1 MKKIKNEIDYLNHLY
16 ENDVVW
22 KRDHKG
28 KLIYTMKTSL
38 DGEEKP
44 LKGIYQKRSHN
55 GLECLEIDLG
65 RQMQDRVCPDRC
77 SPILLNGDVTQQVG
91 AVHVMNEDRGILQF
105 SRSADGRTAQRLVAR
120 GKLKPFVAFKDY
132 GNGRQ
137 PVAISLR
144 TIKSDGQKKGKNEM
158 SDNEAILDLASKYN
172 QPNMAIKAIRDGH
185 TLDQFRGDLLDVVEN
200 KSVAMPNINTGSNQT
215 FSLSRL
221 IRAEINND
229 YSQAGYEREV
239 CQEEKK
245 NYIGTPR
252 GLIVPQEAL
261 LTRTSMLSSGD
272 IAGAIGTQLLASK
285 YIDIARATSSVMNA
299 GATMI
304 PGLNSNIA
312 IPKNNSDVSATF
324 IAEGS
329 AITESDI
336 DVDTITLTP
345 KLCAGTASFS
355 KQVLQTTSPK
365 VDELVQEGLQLQ
377 IMNRIDD
384 SALNGNGSAPNPT
397 GVANTTGINTKVTA
411 GNSTMTHAES
421 LEIIASVA
429 SNNLD
434 TSGGVFLLH
443 PNDAATIGSTSKD
456 SGSGTFVYENGLIA
470 GKRVIETT
478 HATEGTAF
486 FGIFRHLMIGMFGG
500 LDIVIDP
507 YSSSRSGIVHITA
520 TQLTDVAVAYEKAF
534 SKITLT
540 A

>member
-1 MKKIKNEIDYLNHLY
+1 
-16 ENDVVW
+16 
-22 KRDHKG
+22 
-28 KLIYTMKTSL
+28 
-38 DGEEKP
+38 
-44 LKGIYQKRSHN
+44 
-55 GLECLEIDLG
+55 
-65 RQMQDRVCPDRC
+65 
-77 SPILLNGDVTQQVG
+77 
-91 AVHVMNEDRGILQF
+91 
-105 SRSADGRTAQRLVAR
+105 
-120 GKLKPFVAFKDY
+120 
-132 GNGRQ
+132 
-137 PVAISLR
+137 
-144 TIKSDGQKKGKNEM
+144 
-158 SDNEAILDLASKYN
+158 
-172 QPNMAIKAIRDGH
+172 
-185 TLDQFRGDLLDVVEN
+185 
-200 KSVAMPNINTGSNQT
+200 
-215 FSLSRL
+215 
-221 IRAEINND
+221 
-229 YSQAGYEREV
+229 
-239 CQEEKK
+239 
-245 NYIGTPR
+245 
-252 GLIVPQEAL
+252 
-261 LTRTSMLSSGD
+261 
-272 IAGAIGTQLLASK
+272 
-285 YIDIARATSSVMNA
+285 MNA